1 MLIPLMSLM
10 QVILMTSFNTS
21 KIWIAMF
28 LLTVSLAATNVVYG
42 QQTTEQYV
50 PIGQSPGISD
60 EYSYIGN
67 IVSVDRDA
75 HTLTVRGERGTKTL
89 SVLPGTRIWLD
100 RSNVRKSNV
109 TASYSDCEVGR
120 KIEVMYDHDDQDV
133 ADWIKIEA
141 T

>member
-1 MLIPLMSLM
+1 MSLM
-10 QVILMTSFNTS
+10 QVMLMTNLTTS

-60 EYSYIGN
+60 KFSYVGN

-75 HTLTVRGERGTKTL
+75 HTLTVESDRGTKTIRVL
-89 SVLPGTRIWLD
+89 SKTRIWLD
-100 RSNVRKSNV
+100 RSKVKRTNIA
-109 TASYSDCEVGR
+109 ASYSDCEVGR
-120 KIEVMYDHDDQDV
+120 KVEVMYDHDDQDV

>member
-1 MLIPLMSLM
+1 MSLM
-10 QVILMTSFNTS
+10 QVILMTNFNTS
-21 KIWIAMF
+21 KIWIATI
-28 LLTVSLAATNVVYG
+28 LLIVPLAATNVVYG

-60 EYSYIGN
+60 KYSYIGN

-75 HTLTVRGERGTKTL
+75 HTLTVESDRGTKTIR
-89 SVLPGTRIWLD
+89 VLPKTRIWLD
-100 RSNVRKSNV
+100 RSKVKRTNIA
-109 TASYSDCEVGR
+109 ASYSDCEVGR

>member
-1 MLIPLMSLM
+1 
-10 QVILMTSFNTS
+10 MTDFNTS

-60 EYSYIGN
+60 KYSYIGN

-75 HTLTVRGERGTKTL
+75 HTLTVESDRGTKTIR
-89 SVLPGTRIWLD
+89 VLPKTRIWLD
-100 RSNVRKSNV
+100 RSKVKRTNIA
-109 TASYSDCEVGR
+109 ASYSDCEVGR
-120 KIEVMYDHDDQDV
+120 TIEVMYDHDDQDV